1 MAFTVM
7 TFCING
13 VGLIKMLVELPLKT
27 LRVTQLEE
35 NSIMQEIARFVKL
48 VQEFKRAAVN

>member
-1 MAFTVM
+1 
-7 TFCING
+7 
-13 VGLIKMLVELPLKT
+13 MLVELPLKT

-35 NSIMQEIARFVKL
+35 NNIVQEIARFVKL

>member
-1 MAFTVM
+1 M
-7 TFCING
+7 G
-13 VGLIKMLVELPLKT
+13 VGLINMLVELPLKT

-48 VQEFKRAAVN
+48 VQENKRAAVN

>member
-1 MAFTVM
+1 M
-7 TFCING
+7 G

-35 NSIMQEIARFVKL
+35 NSIMQEIVRFVKL
-48 VQEFKRAAVN
+48 VQENKRAAVN